1 MNILTLQKKI
11 IRLMAGAQSRT
22 PCSSVFHLNSYSFCL
37 SVPCQ
42 YTISLLNFIIN
53 NQEIFQTNSSIFH
66 INARNKQHL
75 HRPNANLP
83 CFQKSTFYAGINIF
97 NILPPR
103 VTIVKNDKAEFETA
117 LRKYLNTHFFY
128 SVNEF

>member
-1 MNILTLQKKI
+1 MDCAQPRLSCISLFKQLEIL
-11 IRLMAGAQSRT
+11 
-22 PCSSVFHLNSYSFCL
+22 P
-37 SVPCQ
+37 VPCQ
-42 YTISLLNFIIN
+42 YNMFSLISFIIN

-103 VTIVKNDKAEFETA
+103 VTIVKNDKAEFEAA
-117 LRKYLNTHFFY
+117 LRKYLNTHFFTL
-128 SVNEF
+128 